1 MKRKM
6 LKINMKITIMFSYLC
21 ILIITCLSNNSCVGI
36 DKPDPEQE
44 TALCKKNMRWSEG
57 KANQWY
63 NSQPWPVGIN
73 YVTSSA
79 VNQIEMWQE
88 DTFDPQTIDKELGW
102 AEDLGFNT
110 VRIFLH
116 DLLWEAD
123 SLGYAKRIY
132 TVLDICQ
139 KYEMRALVT
148 FYTNGGKGIE
158 PHLGKQSEYKP
169 GVHNGGWVQSPGV
182 SVVNDPSKWGHLER
196 YIKGIINEFKDDNRI
211 LMWCLYNEPEND
223 GLGANSMPLLR
234 KTFEWARS
242 VNPSQPL
249 TSPIMLMPCETRTR
263 LDIVSFL
270 GENCDVIT
278 FHSYEDEKY
287 VEKFIK
293 LLKSFNRPVI
303 CTEYMGRPRSRF
315 DNILPIFKKENVGAI
330 SLGLVAGKCGF
341 YNRWDGQ
348 EGDPEPEIWYHD
360 IFRNDGT
367 PYNEQEIEL
376 IKKLTGQSR

>member
-1 MKRKM
+1 
-6 LKINMKITIMFSYLC
+6 
-21 ILIITCLSNNSCVGI
+21 
-36 DKPDPEQE
+36 
-44 TALCKKNMRWSEG
+44 
-57 KANQWY
+57 
-63 NSQPWPVGIN
+63 
-73 YVTSSA
+73 
-79 VNQIEMWQE
+79 
-88 DTFDPQTIDKELGW
+88 
-102 AEDLGFNT
+102 
-110 VRIFLH
+110 
-116 DLLWEAD
+116 
-123 SLGYAKRIY
+123 
-132 TVLDICQ
+132 
-139 KYEMRALVT
+139 MRALVT